1 MKKILILAY
10 SDLRHDARVARQVDF
25 LSEGNQ
31 LTIACFNSP
40 QAWAH
45 EVFHI
50 KRIRPT
56 ILEKAITSIF
66 LLTGLFESA
75 YRVLYDFPKFR
86 SQIKERTFDL
96 IVANDIESLPL
107 AFKIKRKEKI
117 LFDAHEYAPRHFE
130 DKLVWR
136 IFFQRF
142 NKYLC
147 EKYLSK
153 VDEMITVG
161 EGLAKEYS
169 KHYPVNPIVLTN
181 ANYYYNYAPTQVNQN
196 KIKLIHHGA
205 ANPSRQL
212 EIMIEM
218 MNHLDERFSLDLM
231 LLTPSTANKKTRS
244 YLDSLKSLIEKNSN
258 IRMVAPVKSNEVID
272 FIRQY
277 DIGIFLLPPINF
289 NYANTLPNKFFDF
302 VQARLCIAIG
312 PTPEMAALVNTYDL
326 GVVADDF
333 TAISLSKKINALTG
347 LDIFRFKAQSDKVA
361 MTLSAERNKVI
372 LKNIVTKLLNE

>member
-40 QAWAH
+40 PEWTH
-45 EVFHI
+45 EVLHI

-56 ILEKAITSIF
+56 YLEKAISSIF
-66 LLTGLFESA
+66 LLTNQFESA
-75 YRVLYDFPKFR
+75 YSVLYDFPNFR
-86 SQIKERTFDL
+86 SKIKDRAFDL

-107 AFKIKRKEKI
+107 AFKIKGKEKI

-147 EKYLSK
+147 KKYLPQ
-153 VDEMITVG
+153 VDKMITVG
-161 EGLAKEYS
+161 EALAKEYT
-169 KHYPVNPIVLTN
+169 KHYPVDPIVVTN
-181 ANYYYNYAPTQVNQN
+181 ANYLSNHAPSKVDPN

-218 MNHLDERFSLDLM
+218 MNLLDERFSLDLM
-231 LLTPSTANKKTRS
+231 LLTPSTANKKTRD
-244 YLDSLKSLIEKNSN
+244 YLTTLKKMIKDKPN
-258 IRMVAPVKSNEVID
+258 INIIPPVKSSEVVASIHH
-272 FIRQY
+272 Y

-333 TAISLSKKINALTG
+333 TAISLAKKINALSNS
-347 LDIFRFKAQSDKVA
+347 DIARFKEQSNKA
-361 MTLSAERNKVI
+361 ATTLSAEQNKVL

>member
-40 QAWAH
+40 PEWTH
-45 EVFHI
+45 EVLHI

-56 ILEKAITSIF
+56 YLEKAISSIF
-66 LLTGLFESA
+66 LLTNQFESA
-75 YRVLYDFPKFR
+75 YSVLYDFPNFR
-86 SQIKERTFDL
+86 SKIKDRAFDL

-107 AFKIKRKEKI
+107 AFKIKGKEKI

-147 EKYLSK
+147 KKYLPQ
-153 VDEMITVG
+153 VDKMITVG
-161 EGLAKEYS
+161 EALAKEYT
-169 KHYPVNPIVLTN
+169 KHYPVDPIVVTN
-181 ANYYYNYAPTQVNQN
+181 ANYLSNHAPSKVDPN

-212 EIMIEM
+212 KIMIEM
-218 MNHLDERFSLDLM
+218 MNLLDERFSLDLM
-231 LLTPSTANKKTRS
+231 LLTPSTANKKTRD
-244 YLDSLKSLIEKNSN
+244 YLTTLKKMIKDKPN
-258 IRMVAPVKSNEVID
+258 INIIPPVKSSEVVASIHH
-272 FIRQY
+272 Y

-333 TAISLSKKINALTG
+333 TAISLAKKINALSNS
-347 LDIFRFKAQSDKVA
+347 DIARFKEQSNKA
-361 MTLSAERNKVI
+361 ATTLSAEQNKVL

>member
-40 QAWAH
+40 PEWTH

-56 ILEKAITSIF
+56 YLEKAISSIF
-66 LLTGLFESA
+66 LLTNQFESA
-75 YRVLYDFPKFR
+75 YSVLYDFPNFR
-86 SQIKERTFDL
+86 SQIKDRAFDL

-107 AFKIKRKEKI
+107 AFKIKGKEKI

-147 EKYLSK
+147 KKYLPQ
-153 VDEMITVG
+153 VDKMITVG
-161 EGLAKEYS
+161 EALAKEYT
-169 KHYPVNPIVLTN
+169 KHYPVDPVVVTN
-181 ANYYYNYAPTQVNQN
+181 ANYLSNHAPSKVDPN

-218 MNHLDERFSLDLM
+218 MNLLDERFSLDLM
-231 LLTPSTANKKTRS
+231 LLTPSTANKKTRD
-244 YLDSLKSLIEKNSN
+244 YLTTLKNMIKDKPKIN
-258 IRMVAPVKSNEVID
+258 IIPPVKSSEVVVSIHH
-272 FIRQY
+272 Y

-312 PTPEMAALVNTYDL
+312 PTPEMAALVTTYDL

-333 TAISLSKKINALTG
+333 TAISLAKKINALSNS
-347 LDIFRFKAQSDKVA
+347 DIARFKEQSNKA
-361 MTLSAERNKVI
+361 ATTLSAEQNKVL

>member
-40 QAWAH
+40 PEWTH
-45 EVFHI
+45 EVLHI

-56 ILEKAITSIF
+56 YLEKAISSIF
-66 LLTGLFESA
+66 LLTNQFESA
-75 YRVLYDFPKFR
+75 YSVLYDFPNFR
-86 SQIKERTFDL
+86 SKIKDRAFDL

-107 AFKIKRKEKI
+107 AFKIKGKEKI

-147 EKYLSK
+147 KKYLPQ
-153 VDEMITVG
+153 VDKMITVG
-161 EGLAKEYS
+161 EALAKEYT
-169 KHYPVNPIVLTN
+169 KHYPVDPIVVTN
-181 ANYYYNYAPTQVNQN
+181 ANYLSNHAPSKVDPN

-218 MNHLDERFSLDLM
+218 MNLLDERFSLDLM
-231 LLTPSTANKKTRS
+231 LLTPSTANKKTRD
-244 YLDSLKSLIEKNSN
+244 YLTTLKNMIKDKPN
-258 IRMVAPVKSNEVID
+258 INIIPPVKSSEVVVSIHH
-272 FIRQY
+272 Y

-333 TAISLSKKINALTG
+333 TAISLAKKINALSNS
-347 LDIFRFKAQSDKVA
+347 DIARFKEQSNKA
-361 MTLSAERNKVI
+361 ATTLSAEQNKVL

>member
-40 QAWAH
+40 QEWAH

-56 ILEKAITSIF
+56 YFEKAISSIF
-66 LLTGLFESA
+66 LLTNQFESA
-75 YRVLYDFPKFR
+75 YSVLYDFPKFR
-86 SQIKERTFDL
+86 SQIKDRTFDL

-107 AFKIKRKEKI
+107 AFKIKGKEKI

-147 EKYLSK
+147 KKYLPQ
-153 VDEMITVG
+153 VDKMITVG
-161 EGLAKEYS
+161 EGLAKEYA
-169 KHYPVNPIVLTN
+169 KHYPVDPLVLTN
-181 ANYYYNYAPTQVNQN
+181 ANYLSTHAPSKVDPN

-205 ANPSRQL
+205 ANHSRQL

-231 LLTPSTANKKTRS
+231 LLTPSTANKKTRD
-244 YLDSLKSLIEKNSN
+244 YLTTLKNMIKDKPN
-258 IRMVAPVKSNEVID
+258 INIIPPVKSSEVVASIHP
-272 FIRQY
+272 Y

-326 GVVADDF
+326 GVVSKDF
-333 TAISLSKKINALTG
+333 TAISLAKKINALSCS
-347 LDIFRFKAQSDKVA
+347 DIARFKEQSNKAA
-361 MTLSAERNKVI
+361 MTLSAEQNKVL
-372 LKNIVTKLLNE
+372 LKSVVTKLLNE

>member
-40 QAWAH
+40 QEWAH

-56 ILEKAITSIF
+56 YFEKAISSIF
-66 LLTGLFESA
+66 LLTNQFESA
-75 YRVLYDFPKFR
+75 YSVLYDFPKFR
-86 SQIKERTFDL
+86 SQIKDRTFDL

-107 AFKIKRKEKI
+107 AFKIKGKEKI

-147 EKYLSK
+147 KKYLPQ
-153 VDEMITVG
+153 VDKMITVG
-161 EGLAKEYS
+161 EGLAKEYA
-169 KHYPVNPIVLTN
+169 KHYPVDPLVVTN
-181 ANYYYNYAPTQVNQN
+181 ANYLSTNAPSKVDPN

-218 MNHLDERFSLDLM
+218 MNHLDERFSLDLL
-231 LLTPSTANKKTRS
+231 LLTPSTANKK
-244 YLDSLKSLIEKNSN
+244 
-258 IRMVAPVKSNEVID
+258 PVTI
-272 FIRQY
+272 
-277 DIGIFLLPPINF
+277 
-289 NYANTLPNKFFDF
+289 
-302 VQARLCIAIG
+302 
-312 PTPEMAALVNTYDL
+312 
-326 GVVADDF
+326 
-333 TAISLSKKINALTG
+333 
-347 LDIFRFKAQSDKVA
+347 
-361 MTLSAERNKVI
+361 
-372 LKNIVTKLLNE
+372 

>member
-40 QAWAH
+40 PEWTH
-45 EVFHI
+45 EVLHI

-56 ILEKAITSIF
+56 YLEKAISSIF
-66 LLTGLFESA
+66 LLTNQFESA
-75 YRVLYDFPKFR
+75 YSVLYDFPNFR
-86 SQIKERTFDL
+86 SKIKDRAFDL

-107 AFKIKRKEKI
+107 AFKIKGKEKI

-147 EKYLSK
+147 KKYLPQ
-153 VDEMITVG
+153 VDKMITVG
-161 EGLAKEYS
+161 EALAKEYT
-169 KHYPVNPIVLTN
+169 KHYPVDPIVVTN
-181 ANYYYNYAPTQVNQN
+181 ANYLSNHAPSKVDPN

-218 MNHLDERFSLDLM
+218 MNLLDERFSLDLM
-231 LLTPSTANKKTRS
+231 LLTPSTANKKTRD
-244 YLDSLKSLIEKNSN
+244 YLTTLKNMIKDKPN
-258 IRMVAPVKSNEVID
+258 INIIPPVKSSEVVASIHH
-272 FIRQY
+272 Y

-333 TAISLSKKINALTG
+333 TAISLAKKINALSNS
-347 LDIFRFKAQSDKVA
+347 DIARFKEQSNKA
-361 MTLSAERNKVI
+361 ATTLSAEQNKVL

>member
-40 QAWAH
+40 QEWTH

-56 ILEKAITSIF
+56 ILEKAISSMF
-66 LLTGLFESA
+66 LLTGQFESA
-75 YRVLYDFPKFR
+75 YRVLYDFPKLR
-86 SQIKERTFDL
+86 SQIKDRTFDL
-96 IVANDIESLPL
+96 IIANDIESLPL
-107 AFKIKRKEKI
+107 AFKIKTIEKI

-147 EKYLSK
+147 KKYLPQ
-153 VDEMITVG
+153 VDEMTTVG
-161 EGLAKEYS
+161 EGLAKEYA
-169 KHYPVNPIVLTN
+169 KHYPVKPIVLTN
-181 ANYYYNYAPTQVNQN
+181 ANYYYQNTPTQVDPN
-196 KIKLIHHGA
+196 KIRLIHHGA

-218 MNHLDERFSLDLM
+218 MSHLDDRFRLDMM
-231 LLTPSTANKKTRS
+231 LLTPTIANKKTRD
-244 YLDSLKSLIEKNSN
+244 YLTSLKDLIAGKSN
-258 IRMVAPVKSNEVID
+258 INIIPPVKSNEVVQY
-272 FIRQY
+272 IRDY

-312 PTPEMAALVNTYDL
+312 PTPEMLALVNTYDL
-326 GVVADDF
+326 GIVSQDF
-333 TAISLSKKINALTG
+333 TAISLAKKINVLTDS
-347 LDIFRFKAQSDKVA
+347 DIVRFKEQSNRAA
-361 MTLSAERNKVI
+361 MALSAEQNKII
-372 LKNIVTKLLNE
+372 LNNIVSKLLDE

>member
-40 QAWAH
+40 QEWPH

-50 KRIRPT
+50 ERIRPT
-56 ILEKAITSIF
+56 YLEKAISSLF
-66 LLTGLFESA
+66 LLTNQFESA

-86 SQIKERTFDL
+86 SQIKDRAFDL

-107 AFKIKRKEKI
+107 AFKIKGKEKI

-130 DKLVWR
+130 DKFVWR

-147 EKYLSK
+147 KKYLPK
-153 VDEMITVG
+153 VDKMITVG
-161 EGLAKEYS
+161 EGLAKEYA
-169 KHYPVNPIVLTN
+169 KHYPVDPIVVTN
-181 ANYYYNYAPTQVNQN
+181 ANYLSNHAPSKVDPN

-218 MNHLDERFSLDLM
+218 MNLLDERFSLDLM
-231 LLTPSTANKKTRS
+231 LLTPSTANKKTRD
-244 YLDSLKSLIEKNSN
+244 YLTTLKKMIKDKPN
-258 IRMVAPVKSNEVID
+258 INIIPPVKSSEVVASIHH
-272 FIRQY
+272 Y

-333 TAISLSKKINALTG
+333 TAISLAKKINALSNS
-347 LDIFRFKAQSDKVA
+347 DIARFKEQSNKA
-361 MTLSAERNKVI
+361 ATTLSAEQNKVL

>member
-40 QAWAH
+40 QEWPH

-50 KRIRPT
+50 ERIRPT
-56 ILEKAITSIF
+56 YLEKAISSLF
-66 LLTGLFESA
+66 LLTNQFESA

-86 SQIKERTFDL
+86 SQIKDRAFDL

-107 AFKIKRKEKI
+107 AFKIKGKEKI

-130 DKLVWR
+130 DKFVWR

-147 EKYLSK
+147 KKYLPK
-153 VDEMITVG
+153 VDKMITVG
-161 EGLAKEYS
+161 EGLAKEYA
-169 KHYPVNPIVLTN
+169 KHYPVDPIVVTN
-181 ANYYYNYAPTQVNQN
+181 ANYLSNHAPSKVDPN

-218 MNHLDERFSLDLM
+218 MNHLAERFSLDLM
-231 LLTPSTANKKTRS
+231 LLSPSTANKKTRD
-244 YLDSLKSLIEKNSN
+244 YLTTLKNMIKDNPN
-258 IRMVAPVKSNEVID
+258 INIIPPVKSSEVVASIHH
-272 FIRQY
+272 Y

-326 GVVADDF
+326 GVISDDF
-333 TAISLSKKINALTG
+333 TAISLAKKINALTG
-347 LDIFRFKAQSDKVA
+347 SDIARFKEQSNKAA
-361 MTLSAERNKVI
+361 MTLSAEQNKVL

>member
-40 QAWAH
+40 PEWTH

-56 ILEKAITSIF
+56 YLEKAISSIF
-66 LLTGLFESA
+66 LLTNQFESA
-75 YRVLYDFPKFR
+75 YSVLYDFPNFR
-86 SQIKERTFDL
+86 SQIKDRAFDL

-107 AFKIKRKEKI
+107 AFKIKGKEKI

-147 EKYLSK
+147 KKYLPQ
-153 VDEMITVG
+153 VDKMITVG
-161 EGLAKEYS
+161 EALAKEYT
-169 KHYPVNPIVLTN
+169 KHYPVDPIVVTN
-181 ANYYYNYAPTQVNQN
+181 ANYLSNHAPSKVDPN

-212 EIMIEM
+212 KIMIEM
-218 MNHLDERFSLDLM
+218 MNLLDERFSLDLM
-231 LLTPSTANKKTRS
+231 LLTPSTANKKTRD
-244 YLDSLKSLIEKNSN
+244 YLTTLKKMIKDKPN
-258 IRMVAPVKSNEVID
+258 INIIPPVKSSEVVASIHH
-272 FIRQY
+272 Y

-333 TAISLSKKINALTG
+333 TAISLAKKINALSNS
-347 LDIFRFKAQSDKVA
+347 DIARFKEQSNKA
-361 MTLSAERNKVI
+361 ATTLSAEQNKVL

>member
-40 QAWAH
+40 PEWTH

-56 ILEKAITSIF
+56 YLEKAISSIF
-66 LLTGLFESA
+66 LLTNQFESA
-75 YRVLYDFPKFR
+75 YSVLYDFPNFR
-86 SQIKERTFDL
+86 SQIKDRAFDL

-107 AFKIKRKEKI
+107 AFKIKGKEKI

-147 EKYLSK
+147 KKYLPQ
-153 VDEMITVG
+153 VDKMITVG
-161 EGLAKEYS
+161 EALAKEYT
-169 KHYPVNPIVLTN
+169 KHYPVDPIVVTN
-181 ANYYYNYAPTQVNQN
+181 ANYLSNHAPSKVDPN

-218 MNHLDERFSLDLM
+218 MNLLDERFSLDLM
-231 LLTPSTANKKTRS
+231 LLTPSTANKKTRD
-244 YLDSLKSLIEKNSN
+244 YLTTLKNMIKDKPN
-258 IRMVAPVKSNEVID
+258 INIIPPVKSSEVVASIHH
-272 FIRQY
+272 Y

-312 PTPEMAALVNTYDL
+312 PTPEMAALVKHL
-326 GVVADDF
+326 
-333 TAISLSKKINALTG
+333 
-347 LDIFRFKAQSDKVA
+347 
-361 MTLSAERNKVI
+361 
-372 LKNIVTKLLNE
+372 